1 MKTRLYTSV
10 IIVLILALAF
20 ILKMMVNYLTSEK
33 GMSFRRIEKEI
44 GISRETLRML
54 KISK

>member
-1 MKTRLYTSV
+1 
-10 IIVLILALAF
+10 
-20 ILKMMVNYLTSEK
+20 MMVNYLTSEK